1 MSPPDTDLIL
11 AMLFAQDGQK
21 LAAPLAELTPQRWQA
36 LLARGREH
44 RFLPLLAHALR
55 ECGLWGALPAD
66 VAQQLKMAGQHH
78 TRRALLAQR
87 AMVQLHDI
95 LHENGIDH
103 VFLKGA
109 YLAQFAYPQPGLR
122 PMRDIDVVIKPNDLP
137 AAHDLLI
144 TLGYTSP
151 ADVDGMVAAFIA
163 QAKHLPGLRTPD
175 GTVSVELHAHVDAPG
190 GPLAGLDAFA
200 SPIHRPLAGRMLPFM
215 GLQDM
220 LVHLCVHAHVDAPG
234 GPLAGLDA
242 FASPIHRPLAGR
254 MLPFMGLQDMLVHLC
269 VHAASFHSFNNGPL
283 VVSDIGYLLRQP
295 GLDLQAVA
303 ARAAELG
310 VARPVALTLA
320 LSENC
325 WPSRRNDLP
334 TGEVAVPDTLVAN
347 ARSMCMDPIEQSKNM
362 AFLAD
367 LAGQNSASSRLGA
380 VFHKL
385 LPPRQTLALEFGQA
399 RTPLQLMQFHL
410 KRWGRI
416 LHHRV
421 PTLARSRK
429 SQDFS
434 QALQRN
440 IALQNWL
447 EGR

>member
-144 TLGYTSP
+144 TMGYTSP

-175 GTVSVELHAHVDAPG
+175 GTVSVEL
-190 GPLAGLDAFA
+190 
-200 SPIHRPLAGRMLPFM
+200 
-215 GLQDM
+215 
-220 LVHLCVHAHVDAPG
+220 HAHVDAPG

-334 TGEVAVPDTLVAN
+334 TCEVAVPDTLVAN
-347 ARSMCMDPIEQSKNM
+347 ARTMCMDPIEQSKNM

-416 LHHRV
+416 LQHRV

-429 SQDFS
+429 SHDFA

>member
-55 ECGLWGALPAD
+55 ECGLWAALPPD
-66 VAQQLKMAGQHH
+66 VAQQLKTAGQHH

-220 LVHLCVHAHVDAPG
+220 LVHLCVHA
-234 GPLAGLDA
+234 
-242 FASPIHRPLAGR
+242 
-254 MLPFMGLQDMLVHLC
+254 
-269 VHAASFHSFNNGPL
+269 ASFHSFNNGPL

-347 ARSMCMDPIEQSKNM
+347 ARTMCMDPIEQSKNM

-385 LPPRQTLALEFGQA
+385 LPPRQKLALEFGQA

-416 LHHRV
+416 LQHRV

-429 SQDFS
+429 SRDFA

>member
-11 AMLFAQDGQK
+11 AMLFAKDGQN
-21 LAAPLAELTPQRWQA
+21 LAARMAELTPQHWQA

-55 ECGLWGALPAD
+55 ECGLWGALPPD
-66 VAQQLKMAGQHH
+66 VAQQLKTAGQHH

-95 LHENGIDH
+95 LHENGISH

-137 AAHDLLI
+137 KAHDLLV

-151 ADVDGMVAAFIA
+151 ADVDGMVEAFIA

-200 SPIHRPLAGRMLPFM
+200 
-215 GLQDM
+215 
-220 LVHLCVHAHVDAPG
+220 C
-234 GPLAGLDA
+234 
-242 FASPIHRPLAGR
+242 PIHRPLAGR

-367 LAGQNSASSRLGA
+367 LAGQDSASSRLGA

-385 LPPRQTLALEFGQA
+385 LPPRQKLALEFGQA

>member
-1 MSPPDTDLIL
+1 M
-11 AMLFAQDGQK
+11 
-21 LAAPLAELTPQRWQA
+21 
-36 LLARGREH
+36 
-44 RFLPLLAHALR
+44 
-55 ECGLWGALPAD
+55 
-66 VAQQLKMAGQHH
+66 
-78 TRRALLAQR
+78 
-87 AMVQLHDI
+87 
-95 LHENGIDH
+95 
-103 VFLKGA
+103 
-109 YLAQFAYPQPGLR
+109 
-122 PMRDIDVVIKPNDLP
+122 
-137 AAHDLLI
+137 
-144 TLGYTSP
+144 
-151 ADVDGMVAAFIA
+151 
-163 QAKHLPGLRTPD
+163 
-175 GTVSVELHAHVDAPG
+175 
-190 GPLAGLDAFA
+190 
-200 SPIHRPLAGRMLPFM
+200 
-215 GLQDM
+215 
-220 LVHLCVHAHVDAPG
+220 
-234 GPLAGLDA
+234 
-242 FASPIHRPLAGR
+242 
-254 MLPFMGLQDMLVHLC
+254 
-269 VHAASFHSFNNGPL
+269 
-283 VVSDIGYLLRQP
+283 VSDIGYLLRQP

-303 ARAAELG
+303 ARAAEIG

-367 LAGQNSASSRLGA
+367 LAVQNSASSRLGA

-385 LPPRQTLALEFGQA
+385 LPPRQKLALEFGQA

-416 LHHRV
+416 LQHRV

-429 SQDFS
+429 SHDFA

>member
-11 AMLFAQDGQK
+11 AMLFAKDGQN
-21 LAAPLAELTPQRWQA
+21 LAARMAELTPQHWQA

-55 ECGLWGALPAD
+55 ECGLWGALPPD
-66 VAQQLKMAGQHH
+66 VAQQLKTAGQHH

-95 LHENGIDH
+95 LQENGIFH

-137 AAHDLLI
+137 KAHDLLV

-151 ADVDGMVAAFIA
+151 ADVDGMVEAFIA

-200 SPIHRPLAGRMLPFM
+200 
-215 GLQDM
+215 
-220 LVHLCVHAHVDAPG
+220 C
-234 GPLAGLDA
+234 
-242 FASPIHRPLAGR
+242 PIHRPLAGR

-367 LAGQNSASSRLGA
+367 LAGQDSASSRLGA

-385 LPPRQTLALEFGQA
+385 LPSRQKLALEFGQA

>member
-144 TLGYTSP
+144 TMGYTSP

-175 GTVSVELHAHVDAPG
+175 GTVSVEL
-190 GPLAGLDAFA
+190 
-200 SPIHRPLAGRMLPFM
+200 
-215 GLQDM
+215 
-220 LVHLCVHAHVDAPG
+220 HAHVDAPG

-347 ARSMCMDPIEQSKNM
+347 ARTMCMDPIEQSKNM

-416 LHHRV
+416 LQHRV

-429 SQDFS
+429 SRDFA

>member
-11 AMLFAQDGQK
+11 AMLFAKDGQN
-21 LAAPLAELTPQRWQA
+21 LAARMAELTPQHWQA

-55 ECGLWGALPAD
+55 ECGLWGALPPD
-66 VAQQLKMAGQHH
+66 VAQQLKTAGQHH

-95 LHENGIDH
+95 LQENGISH

-137 AAHDLLI
+137 KAHDLLV

-175 GTVSVELHAHVDAPG
+175 GTVSVEL
-190 GPLAGLDAFA
+190 
-200 SPIHRPLAGRMLPFM
+200 
-215 GLQDM
+215 
-220 LVHLCVHAHVDAPG
+220 HAHVDAPG

-367 LAGQNSASSRLGA
+367 LAGQDSASSRLGA

-385 LPPRQTLALEFGQA
+385 LPPRQKLALEFGQA
-399 RTPLQLMQFHL
+399 RNPLQLMQFHL

-416 LHHRV
+416 LQHRV

-429 SQDFS
+429 SHDFA

>member
-144 TLGYTSP
+144 TMGYTSP

-175 GTVSVELHAHVDAPG
+175 GTVSVEL
-190 GPLAGLDAFA
+190 
-200 SPIHRPLAGRMLPFM
+200 
-215 GLQDM
+215 
-220 LVHLCVHAHVDAPG
+220 HAHVDAPG

-347 ARSMCMDPIEQSKNM
+347 ARTMCMDPIEQSKNM

-416 LHHRV
+416 LQHRV

-429 SQDFS
+429 SHDFA

>member
-11 AMLFAQDGQK
+11 AMLFAKDGQN
-21 LAAPLAELTPQRWQA
+21 LAARMAELTPQHWQA

-44 RFLPLLAHALR
+44 RFLPLMAHALR
-55 ECGLWGALPAD
+55 ECGLWGALPPD
-66 VAQQLKMAGQHH
+66 VAQQLKTAGQHH

-87 AMVQLHDI
+87 AMVQVHDI
-95 LHENGIDH
+95 LHENGISH

-137 AAHDLLI
+137 AAHDLLV
-144 TLGYTSP
+144 THGYTSP
-151 ADVDGMVAAFIA
+151 AEFDGMVAAFIA

-175 GTVSVELHAHVDAPG
+175 GTVSVEL
-190 GPLAGLDAFA
+190 
-200 SPIHRPLAGRMLPFM
+200 
-215 GLQDM
+215 
-220 LVHLCVHAHVDAPG
+220 HAHVDAPG

-367 LAGQNSASSRLGA
+367 LAVQNSASSRLGA

-385 LPPRQTLALEFGQA
+385 LPPRQKLALEFGQA
-399 RTPLQLMQFHL
+399 RTPLQLMQLHL

-416 LHHRV
+416 LQHRV

-429 SQDFS
+429 SHDFA

>member
-144 TLGYTSP
+144 TMGYTSP

-175 GTVSVELHAHVDAPG
+175 GTVSVEL
-190 GPLAGLDAFA
+190 
-200 SPIHRPLAGRMLPFM
+200 
-215 GLQDM
+215 
-220 LVHLCVHAHVDAPG
+220 HAHVDAPG

-334 TGEVAVPDTLVAN
+334 TCEVAVPDTLVAN
-347 ARSMCMDPIEQSKNM
+347 ARTMCMDPIEQSKNM

-416 LHHRV
+416 LQHRV
-421 PTLARSRK
+421 PTLARSRR
-429 SQDFS
+429 SRDFA